1 MGDLRRAVFLDRDG
15 VILEDRGACWR
26 PDDARIYPYAP
37 DALARLRRAGFAL
50 VVVTNQPVVARGLAT
65 LDDVAALHAW
75 LNAALAPRGARID
88 HFECCPHHPEATLPA
103 WRVDCA
109 CRKPRPGMILR
120 AARALGLDLAASE
133 LIGDR
138 RTDIAAGLAAGCTTT
153 LVTTGAHDAPRI
165 VTPEPDRDAPPH
177 RVAPTLVEA
186 VDAILGARA

>member
-1 MGDLRRAVFLDRDG
+1 MLRRAVFLDRDG
-15 VILEDRGACWR
+15 VILDDNGPCWR

-37 DALARLRRAGFAL
+37 AALARLRRAGYAL
-50 VVVTNQPVVARGLAT
+50 VVITNQSVVARGLAT
-65 LDDVAALHAW
+65 VDDVCALHAW
-75 LNAALAPRGARID
+75 LNAQLAPQGAALD
-88 HFECCPHHPEATLPA
+88 HFEVCPHHPEATLPA

-120 AARALGLDLAASE
+120 AAHALGIDLAASE

-138 RTDIAAGLAAGCTTT
+138 LTDVAAGLAAGCTTT
-153 LVTTGAHDAPRI
+153 LVTTGAHGAPRI
-165 VTPEPDRDAPPH
+165 VTPDPDRGAPPH